1 MAALVVAALA
11 QVGDRPAWL
20 AAILADR
27 YRAPVTVVL
36 AAAAALAA
44 ASGIAAALGSLL
56 APRLTPEA
64 KQLLLALAL
73 LLQGAGVVLP
83 VRSPERLDGW
93 RLGAVAT
100 ATLGLFILLFG
111 DGVQFVVAALAART
125 SVPALAAVGA
135 TIGGL
140 VPIAVAALLGEQAW
154 TALPLTTARRV
165 IGGLFVV
172 AALWL
177 GLGALGLL

>member
-27 YRAPVTVVL
+27 YRRPGVVIV
-36 AAAAALAA
+36 AAAVALAA
-44 ASGIAAALGSLL
+44 ASGIAAALGALL
-56 APRLTPEA
+56 APKLTPEA

-73 LLQGAGVVLP
+73 LLQGGGAVFAVK
-83 VRSPERLDGW
+83 SPERLDGW
-93 RLGAVAT
+93 RLGAAAT

-125 SVPALAAVGA
+125 PVPALAAVGA
-135 TIGGL
+135 TLGGL
-140 VPIAVAALLGEQAW
+140 VPLAAAALLGERGW
-154 TALPLTTARRV
+154 TALPLVAARRA
-165 IGGLFVV
+165 IGALFVL

-177 GLGALGLL
+177 GLGALRLL